1 MDYRI
6 YLTTPTGEEVHLDVE
21 PDREDAIVKAI
32 RCRRKG
38 RGERFVI
45 RDEAGLEVFRVGG

>member
-45 RDEAGLEVFRVGG
+45 RDEAGQEVFRVGG